1 MIIHPDQLSLET
13 LRALVEEFVTRHGAV
28 QGHTDTPV
36 ESMIDQVLAQLRNG
50 RAVIVFDEEEETAS
64 IVTKQDLR
72 DVPS

>member
-1 MIIHPDQLSLET
+1 VIIHPDQLSLET

>member
-1 MIIHPDQLSLET
+1 VIIHPDQLSPET

-36 ESMIDQVLAQLRNG
+36 ESMIDQVLAQLRSG